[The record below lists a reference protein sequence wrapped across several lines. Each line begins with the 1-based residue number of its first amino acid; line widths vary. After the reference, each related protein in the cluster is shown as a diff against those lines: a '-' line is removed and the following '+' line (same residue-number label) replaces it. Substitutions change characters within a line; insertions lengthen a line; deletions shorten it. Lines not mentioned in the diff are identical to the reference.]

1 MQFGPSRTTLT
12 PVVANRIHA
21 LVLTDNLVSGE
32 YLFHGSDRRAACLPS
47 AWTRLVQAAFKAA
60 SGVALCPKDCRSSFV
75 TWARDN
81 QAEHGSEV
89 LASAAK
95 ALRHSSKTAASAAYD
110 KHGTDRVVEAAVSA
124 TDTFAARFE

>member
-1 MQFGPSRTTLT
+1 M
-12 PVVANRIHA
+12 
-21 LVLTDNLVSGE
+21 DNLVPGE
-32 YLFHGSDRRAACLPS
+32 YLFHGSDRQAACPPS
-47 AWTRLVQAAFKAA
+47 TWTGVVQAAFKAV

-81 QAEHGSEV
+81 QAEHGNEV

-110 KHGTDRVVEAAVSA
+110 KHGTNRVVEAAVNA
-124 TDTFAARFE
+124 ADAFAARFE